1 MTTPTTH
8 GSHPEPFYPEQ
19 GEYIAPD
26 AVRTL
31 LPVGAEAAGTTM
43 LFIHAHP
50 DDESTS
56 TGATMSH
63 YARAG
68 ARVELLTMSRG
79 EMGEVIGD
87 EHARLDVRTRP
98 SHDTGDELG
107 HVREGELND
116 ACRALGVRGHRFARR
131 NGAAGFFRDSG
142 MSWGKHGRA
151 ESASNAADDCLS
163 RARLKESAAAIA
175 EVIEELRPDVVVSYD
190 VDGGYGHPDHRRTH
204 EATIKALHMLP
215 AHALPVLVWGVEGE
229 ADPDDERQQAVVDG
243 DAATKKLAM
252 AAHQTQVTVGEDMTF
267 HYSNGVEQKIS
278 GRETYRL
285 LARVPHDDEDPS
297 EREPAGP
304 VSSSV
309 TGLSLGLIVGFI
321 GTLFHASIGYF
332 SGWYLPWGLVLA
344 LILVLSATVWTAHVT
359 RRAWATVLPGV
370 SAFILVGFFVYARS
384 DSLLVIPNP
393 SVAIGQVGI
402 AWVLGIVAMT
412 LLGEWIANRHILR
425 SRR

>member
-1 MTTPTTH
+1 
-8 GSHPEPFYPEQ
+8 
-19 GEYIAPD
+19 
-26 AVRTL
+26 
-31 LPVGAEAAGTTM
+31 
-43 LFIHAHP
+43 
-50 DDESTS
+50 
-56 TGATMSH
+56 
-63 YARAG
+63 
-68 ARVELLTMSRG
+68 
-79 EMGEVIGD
+79 
-87 EHARLDVRTRP
+87 
-98 SHDTGDELG
+98 
-107 HVREGELND
+107 
-116 ACRALGVRGHRFARR
+116 
-131 NGAAGFFRDSG
+131 
-142 MSWGKHGRA
+142 
-151 ESASNAADDCLS
+151 
-163 RARLKESAAAIA
+163 
-175 EVIEELRPDVVVSYD
+175 
-190 VDGGYGHPDHRRTH
+190 
-204 EATIKALHMLP
+204 MLP

-359 RRAWATVLPGV
+359 RRAWATVLPGL

-412 LLGEWIANRHILR
+412 VLGEWIANRHILR
-425 SRR
+425 TRR